1 MLDFLNSSNP
11 SVKQYHHFGPLYED
25 QKLRKEYRSPKK
37 KKRRNRAMTP
47 FR

>member
-1 MLDFLNSSNP
+1 
-11 SVKQYHHFGPLYED
+11 ED
-25 QKLRKEYRSPKK
+25 EKLRKEYRSPKK